1 MALPTLSQIEQLRQL
16 PFMQPTTSV
25 AIDYANSKDDD
36 EDLDELITDPEL
48 SIQKRLIEALFLEEK
63 EKEDSPDKKKEKDE
77 DTVTISAAALELY
90 RRYHA
95 GMVYE
100 NDGERL
106 EIQYERVEYLRVEQ
120 SEVQVQEAEPLV
132 IDLNGNGIEL
142 TDVRNGEGVAFD
154 ITGDGRKERV
164 SWVSPSD
171 GILVYDRNGN
181 GIIDS
186 GKELFG
192 DQHGAANGFEELAKF
207 DTDNNSTIDKND
219 SIYNKLNIW
228 QDLNQNGYSEATEL
242 KLVEEY
248 GIESIDLNKDNTH
261 DSVAGNR
268 IEGYSRYQTAQ
279 YSGRVGEVYFNYLV

>member
-1 MALPTLSQIEQLRQL
+1 MAIPTLSQLEQLQQL
-16 PFMQPTTSV
+16 PYLIPDTSV
-25 AIDYANSKDDD
+25 SIDYNRSKEDD
-36 EDLDELITDPEL
+36 EKLDELITDPEL
-48 SIQKRLIEALFLEEK
+48 SVQKRLIEALFLQEK
-63 EKEDSPDKKKEKDE
+63 EKEDSLSPENNKK
-77 DTVTISAAALELY
+77 DTVIISSAALELY

-100 NDGERL
+100 NGDERL

-142 TDVRNGEGVAFD
+142 TDVRKGDGVEFD
-154 ITGDGRKERV
+154 ITGDGIKEQA

-171 GILVYDRNGN
+171 GMLVYDRNGN

-186 GKELFG
+186 GRELFG

-207 DTDNNSTIDKND
+207 DTDRNGAIDGND
-219 SIYNKLNIW
+219 TIYNDLKIW
-228 QDLNQNGYSEATEL
+228 QDLNQNGYSETEEL
-242 KLVEEY
+242 KPVEEY

-268 IEGYSRYQTAQ
+268 IEGYSNYQAAQ
-279 YSGRVGEVYFNYLV
+279 YSGKVGEVYFNYLV